1 MFKIGEFSKL
11 TQVSIRMLRYYDEI
25 GLLKP
30 SQIDRFT
37 GYRLY
42 SAEQIQILQ
51 RIILLR
57 DTGFNTSEITVVLK
71 NWDSAFISDQLK
83 KKKHEIQQA
92 IELEKEKLKKID
104 NAINDIQEEKI
115 SVHYNVSVKSIP
127 AYQVLSL
134 RKILRDYF
142 CEEMLWKEMSDYIKS
157 EHINIS
163 EKNSDFAI
171 YHDVEYKDSGVG
183 VEVCTIVNGIG
194 ESRNGFTFRETE
206 RVDTMAC
213 IMVYGPYEN
222 IAIAFE
228 SFAQWLINHN
238 QYEMAG
244 QNRQICH
251 IGPWNDID
259 PRKYLTE
266 IQIPIKKISVNK

>member
-1 MFKIGEFSKL
+1 MFRIGEFSKL

-42 SAEQIQILQ
+42 SVEQIQILQ

-57 DTGFNTSEITVVLK
+57 DTGFNTSEIAVVLK
-71 NWDSAFISDQLK
+71 NWDSAFITDQLK
-83 KKKHEIQQA
+83 KKKHEILQA
-92 IELEKEKLKKID
+92 IELEKEKLRKID

-115 SVHYNVSVKSIP
+115 SVHYNVSIKSIP
-127 AYQVLSL
+127 AYQVFSL
-134 RKILRDYF
+134 RKIIPDYF
-142 CEEMLWKEMSDYIKS
+142 CEEMLWREMSDYIKS

-171 YHDVEYKDSGVG
+171 YHDTEYKDADVD
-183 VEVCTIVNGIG
+183 VEVCTIVNAIG

-206 RVDTMAC
+206 RVDSMAC
-213 IMVYGPYEN
+213 IMVYGSYEN
-222 IAIAFE
+222 IAVAYE
-228 SFAQWLINHN
+228 SFAHWLIKHD

-259 PRKYLTE
+259 PSKYLTE
-266 IQIPIKKISVNK
+266 IQIPIAVKK